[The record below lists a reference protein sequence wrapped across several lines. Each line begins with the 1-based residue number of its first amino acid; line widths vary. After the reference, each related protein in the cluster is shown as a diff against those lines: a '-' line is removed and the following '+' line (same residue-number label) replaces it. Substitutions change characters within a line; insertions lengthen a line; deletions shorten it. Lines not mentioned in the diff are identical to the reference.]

1 MAEAKEVRHAGIGL
15 DLSMNGLDDFKRAN
29 SMMDNFLETMKE
41 ASRITDKFKNNFSG
55 FGGKSSDEVRKTR
68 DAVQD
73 VYHSMDS
80 AKNETTQVT
89 ENVHKMQQEF
99 KYTSDAAKKIK
110 LNSGLNSDI
119 NKSAE
124 EVKKLAKSSDQS
136 GNKFSEMFRKLRSGS
151 SESNGSFSKLHDS
164 AKKTFDEVHKGTH
177 FLRDV
182 VTASFIS
189 NAAINTWY
197 SLKSGIGSALKAGE
211 EYDKEQQVMHATW
224 NTLTDS
230 SVKGNRMVKAIN
242 SMSVSFGQSAGLV
255 NELNQQFYHVLDKQG
270 PTDRLTKSVLTMADT
285 LGMGAENTKRLG
297 LNFTHMMASSKMQL
311 GDFNMISDQ
320 LPMFGSKLLAYERK
334 AMDNSHLTMSQL
346 RKDMTAGK
354 ISAKDAENVMNSLG
368 KKYAEASEN
377 MMKTLP
383 GMERVMS
390 ARGAALFGA
399 LEKPF
404 MKAKNPIF
412 GAISKWVSDKKT
424 EKEFTKVG
432 TAASKGLNTI
442 TQSFA
447 KVFNPKESPHLAN
460 DVMNSIAK
468 GVTDVSDT
476 IAHHA
481 KSIVEFFKSFYYTV
495 KILKDVGIGFAKGIL
510 SGLNAIVSPIGKL
523 AGNSKKIHSF
533 SDALKSITNH
543 KKGLED
549 VGKILA
555 GIWGTSKAIKGISF
569 AKNMVGKTTRM
580 FIKPEIDTKT
590 GKHQLTLFAK
600 VIRGTAKGISKGL
613 KWTAQIGWKAA
624 KCATRGL
631 WAATKGTSR
640 LIGKSLKWTAK
651 LAYKGVINAMSLIR
665 KAAIVTGKGFK
676 LAFNFLKANPFIAII
691 TGAIAVGAA
700 LYELY
705 KHNKKFREFVN
716 GLISWSK
723 KAWEGI
729 TKWFGKLAKDVSKYI
744 NNLVKNVDK
753 RWGWLFKD
761 LWKITKDVFKTI
773 FDILKTFYDLFTGK
787 WGHLGKDVAKIGK
800 DLWNDVK
807 DLFKTGFDWVNKLTG
822 GRLEDTIKFF
832 SNAWKDIG
840 KGWKDFWNGID
851 DWFSNL
857 WKGIVKHVQNGI
869 NDIIKVLNDGIGLID
884 GVIHMFG
891 GSSKAIGKIGYV
903 HFANGT
909 GMLGN
914 QRREITKPTLAM
926 LNDGHD
932 SPETGNREMLIH
944 PNGMSELIRGT
955 NVKRLLE
962 PGAEVLNASE
972 TKFAM
977 SLNGMGHFAKGTGL
991 LGSLWNG
998 AKSVGS
1004 SVVGGVEKGIG
1015 AIGSFT
1021 GGILKATKKVFDT
1034 VKSIVKDPS
1043 KYLTGLLKKPS
1054 GKGTVLSDF
1063 ANGFFGKMKSS
1074 ATHWW
1079 KSLWGMVN
1087 LDGGSGGDATGLLA
1101 AVEKYGRGKRYVWG
1115 AAGPNTFDC
1124 SGLVMY
1130 ALKHSFGIDY
1140 PHFSGAQYGKTK
1152 HISRSNAKPG
1162 DLVFWGPGKHV
1173 GVFAGGNK
1181 YWSAFAPNGHPDIG
1195 MHSMTNTVPGYSPLF
1210 GEVRGLARKTASKG
1224 KKAASSGIQ
1233 SLIKKQVGS
1242 GFFKFMS
1249 KLANKFGDNGD
1260 MGSVGLAGDE
1270 SQRAREIAK
1279 ALKQAYPSATDAGIA
1294 GILGNWMQES
1304 RLSPSAIDSAD
1315 HGTGLGQWT
1324 FTRETGLRNWL
1335 KKHGY
1340 AWDSAKGQL
1349 EYALH
1354 EPGESGAFK
1363 AVLRMTNPAAAAKK
1377 FFAGWESG
1385 GNEDATGSTRISNAE
1400 AAYKAIKGHAKGGR
1414 INSNELSI
1422 VNEKGWEL
1430 FKPDTGG
1437 LMIPH
1442 EASEKIINGQNKKVS
1457 IDARTNLTI
1466 QGHAD
1471 SSTINKIDERIEK
1484 RNNDLVEKMRQLLG
1498 SNDEGGLTV

>member
-29 SMMDNFLETMKE
+29 SMMDDFLETMKE

-80 AKNETTQVT
+80 AKNETNQVT

-110 LNSGLNSDI
+110 LNSGLNDEAKKSADAIHKVQDELRDLPTKKVTDI
-119 NKSAE
+119 KTNFDNSNKSA
-124 EVKKLAKSSDQS
+124 
-136 GNKFSEMFRKLRSGS
+136 
-151 SESNGSFSKLHDS
+151 SNGSKLIKDYSDHVDKAHDRVKRLHDIIFGSFVGTAVSNGIQNLASGIWSS
-164 AKKTFDEVHKGTH
+164 AKNGFELAEAGERIASQWKTVGITSKQTEELGDQIGDIRSKADMSGG
-177 FLRDV
+177 
-182 VTASFIS
+182 
-189 NAAINTWY
+189 AINDMQKKIY
-197 SLKSGIGSALKAGE
+197 AL
-211 EYDKEQQVMHATW
+211 T
-224 NTLTDS
+224 S
-230 SVKGNRMVKAIN
+230 SVPITKT
-242 SMSVSFGQSAGLV
+242 LV
-255 NELNQQFYHVLDKQG
+255 NEMAAYGSEAGKSGEQIQQMTGLVA
-270 PTDRLTKSVLTMADT
+270 KS
-285 LGMGAENTKRLG
+285 LG
-297 LNFTHMMASSKMQL
+297 SKTVSA
-311 GDFNMISDQ
+311 GFFNRVFGQ
-320 LPMFGSKLLAYERK
+320 LPALRKQIQEASGMTNSAFNKALQNSKISGAQMQSWMIKAAKGSGSAWKAFGKTTAGQIAAIKGEWQNLEVAFAKPLSAGFAKGMDSMTGRNGGLKSARKELENIVKLL
-334 AMDNSHLTMSQL
+334 
-346 RKDMTAGK
+346 G
-354 ISAKDAENVMNSLG
+354 
-368 KKYAEASEN
+368 
-377 MMKTLP
+377 
-383 GMERVMS
+383 
-390 ARGAALFGA
+390 
-399 LEKPF
+399 
-404 MKAKNPIF
+404 
-412 GAISKWVSDKKT
+412 
-424 EKEFTKVG
+424 TKVG
-432 TAASKGLNTI
+432 NFAGKAVAFIGQHHSDLNKIVTSLFSIVKSLAIGVWKPIASVIKSMSGDSGKASKGL
-442 TQSFA
+442 
-447 KVFNPKESPHLAN
+447 KG
-460 DVMNSIAK
+460 IADGLKNISKQKSLIK
-468 GVTDVSDT
+468 GVGT
-476 IAHHA
+476 ALLGLFMA
-481 KSIVEFFKSFYYTV
+481 K
-495 KILKDVGIGFAKGIL
+495 KILNTVF
-510 SGLNAIVSPIGKL
+510 
-523 AGNSKKIHSF
+523 
-533 SDALKSITNH
+533 ALKRFR
-543 KKGLED
+543 EE
-549 VGKILA
+549 IL
-555 GIWGTSKAIKGISF
+555 K
-569 AKNMVGKTTRM
+569 V
-580 FIKPEIDTKT
+580 T
-590 GKHQLTLFAK
+590 GAE
-600 VIRGTAKGISKGL
+600 
-613 KWTAQIGWKAA
+613 
-624 KCATRGL
+624 
-631 WAATKGTSR
+631 
-640 LIGKSLKWTAK
+640 K
-651 LAYKGVINAMSLIR
+651 LMD
-665 KAAIVTGKGFK
+665 IVTDT
-676 LAFNFLKANPFIAII
+676 NPFVLL
-691 TGAIAVGAA
+691 GVAVVAVSAA

-705 KHNKKFREFVN
+705 KHNKKFRKFVN
-716 GLISWSK
+716 GLISWARE
-723 KAWEGI
+723 AWEGV
-729 TKWFGKLAKDVSKYI
+729 TKWFGKLANGVRKYI
-744 NNLVKNVDK
+744 NYLVNDVNK
-753 RWGWLFKD
+753 RWGWLFNDMAKIIKD
-761 LWKITKDVFKTI
+761 AWRTIKNLIQVIVDV
-773 FDILKTFYDLFTGK
+773 FTGK
-787 WGHLGKDVAKIGK
+787 WGRLGKDIVKLTK
-800 DLWNDVK
+800 NLWNDVK
-807 DLFKTGFDWVNKLTG
+807 DLFKTSFDWVNKLTG
-822 GRLEDTIKFF
+822 GRLGKMADFF

-840 KGWKDFWNGID
+840 KGWKSFWNGID
-851 DWFSNL
+851 DWFGNL
-857 WKGIVKHVQNGI
+857 WKSITKHVSNGI
-869 NDIIKVLNDGIGLID
+869 NDVIKVLNAGIGGID
-884 GVIHMFG
+884 SVIHMFG

-914 QRREITKPTLAM
+914 QRHEITKPTLAM

-944 PNGMSELIRGT
+944 PNGMSELIKGT

-962 PGAEVLNASE
+962 PGAEILNASE
-972 TKFAM
+972 TKFAL
-977 SLNGMGHFAKGTGL
+977 SLNGMSHFAKGTGL
-991 LGSLWNG
+991 LGNLWNG
-998 AKSVGS
+998 AKSIGS

-1015 AIGSFT
+1015 AIGNFA
-1021 GGILKATKKVFDT
+1021 GGVVKATKKVFDT

-1074 ATHWW
+1074 AANWW

-1115 AAGPNTFDC
+1115 AAGPNAFDC

-1130 ALKHSFGIDY
+1130 ALKHAFGIDY
-1140 PHFSGAQYGKTK
+1140 PHFSGAQYGQTK

-1181 YWSAFAPNGHPDIG
+1181 YWSAFAPGGHPDIG
-1195 MHSMTNTVPGYSPLF
+1195 FHSISGSVPGYSPLF
-1210 GEVRGLARKTASKG
+1210 AEVKGLARKTVSKG
-1224 KKAASSGIQ
+1224 KKSASNSIQ

-1249 KLANKFGDNGD
+1249 KLADKFGDNGD

-1324 FTRETGLRNWL
+1324 FGRETGLRNWER
-1335 KKHGY
+1335 KHGY
-1340 AWDSAKGQL
+1340 AWNSAKGQL

-1363 AVLRMTNPAAAAKK
+1363 AVLRMTNPAEAARK

-1385 GNEDATGSTRISNAE
+1385 GNEDATGGTRISNAE
-1400 AAYKAIKGHAKGGR
+1400 AAYKAIKGYAKGGR
-1414 INSNELSI
+1414 IQKNQLVKVHED
-1422 VNEKGWEL
+1422 GWEL

>member
-1 MAEAKEVRHAGIGL
+1 MAETKELRHAGIGI
-15 DLSMNGLDDFKRAN
+15 DLNVNGLDDFKRAN
-29 SMMDNFLETMKE
+29 SMMNDFLETMKE

-80 AKNETTQVT
+80 AKNEANQVT
-89 ENVHKMQQEF
+89 KNVHKMQQEF
-99 KYTSDAAKKIK
+99 KYTSNAAQKIK

-119 NKSAE
+119 NKSTE
-124 EVKKLAKSSDQS
+124 EVRKLAKSSDQS
-136 GNKFSEMFRKLRSGS
+136 GNEFKEMFRKLRSGS

-164 AKKTFDEVHKGTH
+164 TKKTFDEVHKGTH
-177 FLRDV
+177 FLKDV
-182 VTASFIS
+182 VTASFVS

-197 SLKSGIGSALKAGE
+197 YLKSGIGSALKAGE

-346 RKDMTAGK
+346 RKDMSAGK

-368 KKYAEASEN
+368 KKYAKASGN

-460 DVMNSIAK
+460 NVMNSIAK
-468 GVTDVSDT
+468 GVTNVSDA

-481 KSIVEFFKSFYYTV
+481 KSIVEFFKSLYYAV
-495 KILKDVGIGFAKGIL
+495 KILKDVGVGFAKGIL
-510 SGLNAIVSPIGKL
+510 SGLNAIVTPIGKL

-533 SDALKSITNH
+533 SDALKSITTH

-549 VGKILA
+549 IGKLLA
-555 GIWGTSKAIKGISF
+555 GIWVTSKAIKGISF
-569 AKNMVGKTTRM
+569 AKDKIPRM
-580 FIKPEIDTKT
+580 FIKPEIDPET
-590 GKHQLTLFAK
+590 GKHELTLFSKA
-600 VIRGTAKGISKGL
+600 IRGT
-613 KWTAQIGWKAA
+613 
-624 KCATRGL
+624 TR
-631 WAATKGTSR
+631 A
-640 LIGKSLKWTAK
+640 IGKSLRWTAS
-651 LAYKGVINAMSLIR
+651 LAYKGVVKGLSVI
-665 KAAIVTGKGFK
+665 KTAAIATGKGFK
-676 LAFNFLKANPFIAII
+676 LAFSFLKANPFIAII

-705 KHNKKFREFVN
+705 KHNKKFRKFVN
-716 GLISWSK
+716 GLISWAK

-729 TKWFGKLAKDVSKYI
+729 TKYFSALWKDT
-744 NNLVKNVDK
+744 VKIFNDIYKSIRK
-753 RWGWLFKD
+753 RWGNVWDDSIKVIKSA
-761 LWKITKDVFKTI
+761 WRSIKDVLQTL
-773 FDILKTFYDLFTGK
+773 FDFFTGH
-787 WGHLGKDVAKIGK
+787 WSRLGKDISKLTK
-800 DLWNDVK
+800 NLWNTVK
-807 DLFKTGFDWVNKLTG
+807 DYFKVAFDYLDDLTDGKLG
-822 GRLEDTIKFF
+822 KMANFF
-832 SNAWKDIG
+832 SNAWHSIG
-840 KGWKDFWNGID
+840 KGWKSFWNGID
-851 DWFSNL
+851 DWFGDL
-857 WKGIVKHVQNGI
+857 WKGIVKHVQDGI
-869 NDIIKVLNDGIGLID
+869 NNVIKVLNSGISGID
-884 GVIHMFG
+884 SVIHAFG
-891 GSSKAIGKIGYV
+891 GSSKAIGTINLV
-903 HFANGT
+903 HLATGT
-909 GMLGN
+909 GALSG
-914 QRREITKPTLAM
+914 QRRAITNPTMAM

-944 PNGMSELIRGT
+944 PNGMGELIKGT
-955 NVKRLLE
+955 NIMRMLE

-977 SLNGMGHFAKGTGL
+977 SLNGMSHFAKGTGL
-991 LGSLWNG
+991 LSNLWNG

-1004 SVVGGVEKGIG
+1004 SVVGGVEKGFG
-1015 AIGSFT
+1015 AIGNFA
-1021 GGILKATKKVFDT
+1021 GGVVKATKKVFDT

-1074 ATHWW
+1074 DTNWW
-1079 KSLWGMVN
+1079 SSLWSMVD

-1101 AVEKYGRGKRYVWG
+1101 AVEKYGRGKKYVWG

-1130 ALKHSFGIDY
+1130 ALKHAFGIDY
-1140 PHFSGAQYGKTK
+1140 PHYSGAQYEKTD
-1152 HISRSNAKPG
+1152 HISKSSAVPG

-1173 GVFAGGNK
+1173 GVYAGGNN

-1210 GEVRGLARKTASKG
+1210 GKVKGLARKTASKG
-1224 KKAASSGIQ
+1224 KKSASNGIQ
-1233 SLIKKQVGS
+1233 SLIKKQVGG

-1249 KLANKFGDNGD
+1249 KLASKFGENTA
-1260 MGSVGLAGDE
+1260 GSYGNPAGDGV
-1270 SQRAREIAK
+1270 SRWRKYVVK
-1279 ALKQAYPSATDAGIA
+1279 ALKANGFSASPSQISAWMRVISRESNGNPKAINNWDSNAKAGHPSKGLVQTIDSTFSAYKFKGNDQIYNGFDDLLAGINYMKHIYGKGPSAFATVSG
-1294 GILGNWMQES
+1294 
-1304 RLSPSAIDSAD
+1304 P
-1315 HGTGLGQWT
+1315 
-1324 FTRETGLRNWL
+1324 
-1335 KKHGY
+1335 KGY
-1340 AWDSAKGQL
+1340 
-1349 EYALH
+1349 
-1354 EPGESGAFK
+1354 
-1363 AVLRMTNPAAAAKK
+1363 
-1377 FFAGWESG
+1377 
-1385 GNEDATGSTRISNAE
+1385 
-1400 AAYKAIKGHAKGGR
+1400 AKGGR
-1414 INSNELSI
+1414 INRNKLSI
-1422 VNEKGWEL
+1422 VGEKGWEL
-1430 FKPDTGG
+1430 FKPDTAGTV
-1437 LMIPH
+1437 IPH
-1442 EASEKIINGQNKKVS
+1442 EASEKLISGGSKGKVTIS
-1457 IDARTNLTI
+1457 APTKVVI
-1466 QGHAD
+1466 QGNAD
-1471 SSTINKIDERIEK
+1471 KSAIDELDSRLEK
-1484 RNNDLVEKMRQLLG
+1484 RNDDLVEKFRELWGL
-1498 SNDEGGLTV
+1498 NDEGGLTV

>member
-1 MAEAKEVRHAGIGL
+1 
-15 DLSMNGLDDFKRAN
+15 
-29 SMMDNFLETMKE
+29 
-41 ASRITDKFKNNFSG
+41 
-55 FGGKSSDEVRKTR
+55 
-68 DAVQD
+68 
-73 VYHSMDS
+73 
-80 AKNETTQVT
+80 
-89 ENVHKMQQEF
+89 MQQEF

-119 NKSAE
+119 NKNTE

-136 GNKFSEMFRKLRSGS
+136 GNKFKEMFRKLRSGS
-151 SESNGSFSKLHDS
+151 SESKGSFNKLHDS

-197 SLKSGIGSALKAGE
+197 SLKSGIESALKAGE

-270 PTDRLTKSVLTMADT
+270 PTDRLTKSILTMADT

-334 AMDNSHLTMSQL
+334 AMHNSHLTMSQL
-346 RKDMTAGK
+346 RKDMSAGK

-368 KKYAEASEN
+368 KKYAKASEN

-468 GVTDVSDT
+468 GVTNVSHT

-481 KSIVEFFKSFYYTV
+481 KSIVEFFKSLYYTV
-495 KILKDVGIGFAKGIL
+495 KILKDVGVGFAKGLVAGL
-510 SGLNAIVSPIGKL
+510 SAIVTPIGKL

-533 SDALKSITNH
+533 SDALKSITTH

-549 VGKILA
+549 IGKLLA

-580 FIKPEIDTKT
+580 FIKPEIDPKT
-590 GKHQLTLFAK
+590 GKHELTLFSKA
-600 VIRGTAKGISKGL
+600 IRST
-613 KWTAQIGWKAA
+613 
-624 KCATRGL
+624 
-631 WAATKGTSR
+631 TKR
-640 LIGKSLKWTAK
+640 IGKSLRWTAK
-651 LAYKGVINAMSLIR
+651 LAYKGVVKGLSVIKR
-665 KAAIVTGKGFK
+665 AAIATGKGFK

-691 TGAIAVGAA
+691 TGAIAVGTA

-705 KHNKKFREFVN
+705 KHNKKFRKFVN
-716 GLISWSK
+716 GLISWAK
-723 KAWEGI
+723 KAWKGV
-729 TKWFGKLAKDVSKYI
+729 TKWFGKLANGVRKYI
-744 NNLVKNVDK
+744 NYLVKDVNK

-761 LWKITKDVFKTI
+761 MAKTI
-773 FDILKTFYDLFTGK
+773 KDAWRTIKHLIQVIVDVFTGK
-787 WGHLGKDVAKIGK
+787 WGRLGKDIGK
-800 DLWNDVK
+800 LTKSLWNDVK
-807 DLFKTGFDWVNKLTG
+807 DLFKIGFDWVNKLTG
-822 GRLEDTIKFF
+822 GRLGKIIKFF

-857 WKGIVKHVQNGI
+857 WKSITKHVSDGI
-869 NDIIKVLNDGIGLID
+869 NDVIKVLNSGIGKID
-884 GVIHMFG
+884 NVIHMFG
-891 GSSKAIGKIGYV
+891 GKSDAIGRIGYV

-944 PNGMSELIRGT
+944 PNGMSELIKGT

-962 PGAEVLNASE
+962 PGAEILNASE
-972 TKFAM
+972 TKFAL
-977 SLNGMGHFAKGTGL
+977 SLNGIQHFATG
-991 LGSLWNG
+991 GLWNG
-998 AKSVGS
+998 VKKVTGNLWSGAKNIGS
-1004 SVVGGVEKGIG
+1004 SVVGGVEKGFG
-1015 AIGSFT
+1015 AIGNFA
-1021 GGILKATKKVFDT
+1021 GGVVKATKKVFDT

-1074 ATHWW
+1074 ATNWW

-1130 ALKHSFGIDY
+1130 ALKHAFGIDY

-1181 YWSAFAPNGHPDIG
+1181 YWSAFAPGGHPDIG
-1195 MHSMTNTVPGYSPLF
+1195 MHSISGSVRGYSPLF
-1210 GEVRGLARKTASKG
+1210 GEVKGLARKTVSKG
-1224 KKAASSGIQ
+1224 KKSASNSIQ

-1242 GFFKFMS
+1242 GFFKFVS
-1249 KLANKFGDNGD
+1249 KLASKFGDNAA
-1260 MGSVGLAGDE
+1260 GSYGNPAGDGV
-1270 SQRAREIAK
+1270 SRWRKYVVK
-1279 ALKQAYPSATDAGIA
+1279 ALKANGFSASPSQISAWMRVIARESNGNPKAINKWDSNAKAGHPSKGLVQTIDSTFSAYKFKGHDQIYNGFDDLLAGINYMKHIYGKGPSAFARVSGP
-1294 GILGNWMQES
+1294 E
-1304 RLSPSAIDSAD
+1304 
-1315 HGTGLGQWT
+1315 
-1324 FTRETGLRNWL
+1324 
-1335 KKHGY
+1335 GY
-1340 AWDSAKGQL
+1340 
-1349 EYALH
+1349 
-1354 EPGESGAFK
+1354 
-1363 AVLRMTNPAAAAKK
+1363 
-1377 FFAGWESG
+1377 
-1385 GNEDATGSTRISNAE
+1385 
-1400 AAYKAIKGHAKGGR
+1400 AKGGH
-1414 INSNELSI
+1414 INRNKLSI
-1422 VNEKGWEL
+1422 VGEKGWEL
-1430 FKPDTGG
+1430 FKPDTAGTV
-1437 LMIPH
+1437 IPH
-1442 EASEKIINGQNKKVS
+1442 EASEKIFNGQNKKVS
-1457 IDARTNLTI
+1457 IDARTNVTI
-1466 QGHAD
+1466 QGGGD
-1471 SSTINKIDERIEK
+1471 MSDSTINKLYEVLNKANDEK
-1484 RNNDLVEKMRQLLG
+1484 VTKFRQQLG
-1498 SNDEGGLTV
+1498 FNDEGGLPV